1 MKVYDPV
8 AMNECKRRIG
18 DSVVYCKD
26 MYDAVIDSDAVA
38 LVTEWKQ
45 FRMPSWSAMKKLMKS
60 PVIVDGRNIYDRHE
74 LEDEGFVYT
83 AIGQ

>member
-1 MKVYDPV
+1 
-8 AMNECKRRIG
+8 
-18 DSVVYCKD
+18 
-26 MYDAVIDSDAVA
+26 
-38 LVTEWKQ
+38 
-45 FRMPSWSAMKKLMKS
+45 MKS